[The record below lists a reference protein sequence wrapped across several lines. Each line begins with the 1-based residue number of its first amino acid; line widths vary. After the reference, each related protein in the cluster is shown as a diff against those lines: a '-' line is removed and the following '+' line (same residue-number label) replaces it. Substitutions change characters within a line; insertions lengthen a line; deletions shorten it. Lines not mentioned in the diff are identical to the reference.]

1 MRKNG
6 YVMIY
11 YILSGISVLSEGS
24 TGTSKTRTTL
34 IAWEYITK
42 ILNKDSEDDDSFFK
56 AYIKGHKILLDKIN
70 LAPREV
76 LECILQALDSKVLS
90 VECSVKILKKYKMH
104 PNFGIITTQNPN
116 KEVFAN
122 KGQE

>member
-1 MRKNG
+1 MA
-6 YVMIY
+6 MLIY
-11 YILSGISVLSEGS
+11 YILSGISVLLEGS
-24 TGTSKTRTTL
+24 TDTSKTRTTL

-76 LECILQALDSKVLS
+76 LECIQQALDSKVLS
-90 VECSVKILKKYKMH
+90 VECSVKILKK
-104 PNFGIITTQNPN
+104 I
-116 KEVFAN
+116 
-122 KGQE
+122 